1 VIQTT
6 IRLHRR
12 AGALALGLLAA
23 QATPA
28 LAAGVRLDPAAQQHL
43 GVAVAKPAAA
53 NHAGETDAFAKVL
66 DPGPLVQLVSD
77 LKTAEAA
84 AVASS
89 AEAVR
94 AKALNTPA
102 GGVSSKDAQA
112 AVAQARADALKVAFL
127 RRRVGV
133 EWGPGVARMSP
144 ARLDRLLAGLERGST
159 ALVHVD
165 SHNNEGQAGARFVKI
180 DIGDA
185 SVRGAVIGPAR
196 VAEPR
201 LQSSGLIVEVDGP
214 QAILLSV
221 GLTQSAHIE
230 SSAPQAGVILP
241 RAALIRYRGSQWVYV
256 RTGASTFE
264 RRLAPNPVPQ
274 ADGFFV
280 ASGFSQNDEV
290 VDRGAA
296 ALFAAEQSAP
306 VESR

>member
-1 VIQTT
+1 
-6 IRLHRR
+6 
-12 AGALALGLLAA
+12 
-23 QATPA
+23 
-28 LAAGVRLDPAAQQHL
+28 
-43 GVAVAKPAAA
+43 
-53 NHAGETDAFAKVL
+53 
-66 DPGPLVQLVSD
+66 
-77 LKTAEAA
+77 
-84 AVASS
+84 
-89 AEAVR
+89 
-94 AKALNTPA
+94 
-102 GGVSSKDAQA
+102 
-112 AVAQARADALKVAFL
+112 
-127 RRRVGV
+127 
-133 EWGPGVARMSP
+133 M
-144 ARLDRLLAGLERGST
+144 
-159 ALVHVD
+159 
-165 SHNNEGQAGARFVKI
+165 
-180 DIGDA
+180 
-185 SVRGAVIGPAR
+185 RGAVIGPAR